1 MNFKLIRYAITGF
14 LLLLTGLVN
23 AQEDTYFAEI
33 GVHGGSSY
41 YLGDANNVLFKNA
54 QLSYGL
60 IYRQKFNPRLA
71 AHLSWNSTTVD
82 GKGIVINFLSPLHLF
97 SVGKRELYIDDG
109 SFNNRVN
116 AFDLAGEFNFFSYER
131 KEYLPFSKT
140 FTPFVFAGVGTVIGN
155 SIETRLSKKN
165 SLPFGV
171 SIPFGVG
178 FKMMIGDRLNLN
190 VIWSSRMM
198 FSDDLEGKKVFNDPA
213 KLNGTNIFNN
223 DMLSTLSVGITL
235 NIWKKKC
242 DCSSESF

>member
-14 LLLLTGLVN
+14 LLLGAGLMN

-71 AHLSWNSTTVD
+71 AHLSWNSATVA
-82 GKGIVINFLSPLHLF
+82 GKGS
-97 SVGKRELYIDDG
+97 IDNVNNI

-140 FTPFVFAGVGTVIGN
+140 FTPFIFAGVGTVIGD
-155 SIETRLSKKN
+155 SIETRLSEKIT
-165 SLPFGV
+165 LPFGV

-223 DMLSTLSVGITL
+223 DMLSTLTVGITL

>member
-14 LLLLTGLVN
+14 LLLGAGLMN

-71 AHLSWNSTTVD
+71 AHLSWNST
-82 GKGIVINFLSPLHLF
+82 IVAGSGL
-97 SVGKRELYIDDG
+97 IDDVNIP
-109 SFNNRVN
+109 FNNRVN

-140 FTPFVFAGVGTVIGN
+140 FTPFVFAGVGGVLGD
-155 SIETRLSKKN
+155 SV
-165 SLPFGV
+165 GV

-178 FKMMIGDRLNLN
+178 FKMMLGDRLNLN
-190 VIWSSRMM
+190 IMWSNRLM
-198 FSDDLEGKKVFNDPA
+198 FNDNLEGKADFNDHA
-213 KLNGTNIFNN
+213 GLNGTNIFNN

-242 DCSSESF
+242 DCSSQSF

>member
-14 LLLLTGLVN
+14 LLLLAGLVN

-71 AHLSWNSTTVD
+71 AHLSWNSATVA
-82 GKGIVINFLSPLHLF
+82 GKGS
-97 SVGKRELYIDDG
+97 IDNVNNI

-140 FTPFVFAGVGTVIGN
+140 FTPFIFAGVGGALGN
-155 SIETRLSKKN
+155 SVATM
-165 SLPFGV
+165 SL
-171 SIPFGVG
+171 PFGVG
-178 FKMMIGDRLNLN
+178 FKAMLGDRLNLN
-190 VIWSSRMM
+190 IMWSNRLM
-198 FSDDLEGKKVFNDPA
+198 FNDNLEGKADFNDHA
-213 KLNGTNIFNN
+213 ELNGTNIFNN
-223 DMLSTLSVGITL
+223 DMLSTLTVGITL

>member
-1 MNFKLIRYAITGF
+1 MNFKIIRYAITGF
-14 LLLLTGLVN
+14 LLLLAGLVN

-71 AHLSWNSTTVD
+71 AHLSWNSTTVAGD
-82 GKGIVINFLSPLHLF
+82 GLITNGTFFP
-97 SVGKRELYIDDG
+97 Y
-109 SFNNRVN
+109 NNRVN
-116 AFDLAGEFNFFSYER
+116 TLDLAGEFNFFSYER

-140 FTPFVFAGVGTVIGN
+140 FTPFVFAGVGGVLGN
-155 SIETRLSKKN
+155 SVATM
-165 SLPFGV
+165 SLPFGL
-171 SIPFGVG
+171 G

-190 VIWSSRMM
+190 IIWSNRLM
-198 FSDDLEGKKVFNDPA
+198 FSDDLEGEVEFNEPA
-213 KLNGTNIFNN
+213 GLNGTNIFNN

>member
-1 MNFKLIRYAITGF
+1 MNFKIIRYAITGF
-14 LLLLTGLVN
+14 LLLLAGLVN

-41 YLGDANNVLFKNA
+41 YFGDANNVLFKNA

-71 AHLSWNSTTVD
+71 AHLNLNSTTVAGD
-82 GKGIVINFLSPLHLF
+82 GLITNGTFFP
-97 SVGKRELYIDDG
+97 Y
-109 SFNNRVN
+109 NNRVN
-116 AFDLAGEFNFFSYER
+116 TLDLAGEFNFFSYER

-140 FTPFVFAGVGTVIGN
+140 FTPFVFAGVGGVLGN
-155 SIETRLSKKN
+155 SVATM
-165 SLPFGV
+165 SLPFGL
-171 SIPFGVG
+171 G

-190 VIWSSRMM
+190 IIWSNRLM
-198 FSDDLEGKKVFNDPA
+198 FSDDLEGEVEFNEPA
-213 KLNGTNIFNN
+213 GLNGTNIFNN

>member
-1 MNFKLIRYAITGF
+1 MYFKLIRYAITGF
-14 LLLLTGLVN
+14 LLLGAGLMN

-71 AHLSWNSTTVD
+71 AHLSWNSTAVA
-82 GKGIVINFLSPLHLF
+82 GKGIVDNVNIP
-97 SVGKRELYIDDG
+97 
-109 SFNNRVN
+109 FNNRVN

-155 SIETRLSKKN
+155 SIETRLSEKIT
-165 SLPFGV
+165 LPFGV

-178 FKMMIGDRLNLN
+178 FKMMLGDRLNLN
-190 VIWSSRMM
+190 IMWSNRLM
-198 FSDDLEGKKVFNDPA
+198 FNDNLEGKADFNDHA
-213 KLNGTNIFNN
+213 GLNGTNIFNN

>member
-14 LLLLTGLVN
+14 LLLLAGLMN

-71 AHLSWNSTTVD
+71 AHLSWNSTIVV
-82 GKGIVINFLSPLHLF
+82 GKGIVDNVNTP
-97 SVGKRELYIDDG
+97 
-109 SFNNRVN
+109 FNNRVN

-140 FTPFVFAGVGTVIGN
+140 FTPFVFAGVGTVIGD

>member
-14 LLLLTGLVN
+14 LLLGAGLMN

-71 AHLSWNSTTVD
+71 AHLSWNSTKVV
-82 GKGIVINFLSPLHLF
+82 GKGIVDNVDTL
-97 SVGKRELYIDDG
+97 
-109 SFNNRVN
+109 FNNRVN
-116 AFDLAGEFNFFSYER
+116 AFDLTGEFNFFSYER

-140 FTPFVFAGVGTVIGN
+140 FTPFIFAGVGGALDGSVATM
-155 SIETRLSKKN
+155 
-165 SLPFGV
+165 SL
-171 SIPFGVG
+171 PFGVG
-178 FKMMIGDRLNLN
+178 FKAMLGDRLNLN
-190 VIWSSRMM
+190 IMWSNRLM
-198 FSDDLEGKKVFNDPA
+198 FNDNLEGKADFNDHA
-213 KLNGTNIFNN
+213 ELNGTNIFNN

>member
-14 LLLLTGLVN
+14 LLLLAGLVN

-71 AHLSWNSTTVD
+71 AHLSWNST
-82 GKGIVINFLSPLHLF
+82 IVAGSGL
-97 SVGKRELYIDDG
+97 IDDVNIP
-109 SFNNRVN
+109 FNNRVN

-140 FTPFVFAGVGTVIGN
+140 FTPFVFAGVGGVLGD
-155 SIETRLSKKN
+155 SV
-165 SLPFGV
+165 GV

-178 FKMMIGDRLNLN
+178 FKMMLGDRLNLN
-190 VIWSSRMM
+190 IMWSNRLM
-198 FSDDLEGKKVFNDPA
+198 FNDNLEGKADFNDHA
-213 KLNGTNIFNN
+213 ELNGTNIFNN

>member
-14 LLLLTGLVN
+14 LLLLAGLVN

-71 AHLSWNSTTVD
+71 AHLSWNSTIVV
-82 GKGIVINFLSPLHLF
+82 GKGIVDNVNTP
-97 SVGKRELYIDDG
+97 
-109 SFNNRVN
+109 FNNRVN

-140 FTPFVFAGVGTVIGN
+140 FTPFIFAGVGGALGN
-155 SIETRLSKKN
+155 SVATM
-165 SLPFGV
+165 SL
-171 SIPFGVG
+171 PFGVG
-178 FKMMIGDRLNLN
+178 FKAMLGDRLNLN
-190 VIWSSRMM
+190 IMWSNRLM
-198 FSDDLEGKKVFNDPA
+198 FNDNLEGKADFNDHA
-213 KLNGTNIFNN
+213 ELNGTNIFNN

>member
-14 LLLLTGLVN
+14 LLLGAGLMN

-71 AHLSWNSTTVD
+71 AHLSWNSTAVAR
-82 GKGIVINFLSPLHLF
+82 KGIV
-97 SVGKRELYIDDG
+97 DT
-109 SFNNRVN
+109 FNNRVN

-140 FTPFVFAGVGTVIGN
+140 FTPFVFAGVGGALGN
-155 SIETRLSKKN
+155 SVATM
-165 SLPFGV
+165 SL
-171 SIPFGVG
+171 PFGVG
-178 FKMMIGDRLNLN
+178 FKAMLGDRLNLN
-190 VIWSSRMM
+190 IMWSNRLM
-198 FSDDLEGKKVFNDPA
+198 FNDNLEGEADFNDHA
-213 KLNGTNIFNN
+213 ELNGTNIFNN

>member
-1 MNFKLIRYAITGF
+1 M
-14 LLLLTGLVN
+14 N

-71 AHLSWNSTTVD
+71 AHLSWNSATVA
-82 GKGIVINFLSPLHLF
+82 GKGS
-97 SVGKRELYIDDG
+97 IDNVNNI

-140 FTPFVFAGVGTVIGN
+140 FTPFIFAGVGGALGN
-155 SIETRLSKKN
+155 SVATM
-165 SLPFGV
+165 SL
-171 SIPFGVG
+171 PFGVG
-178 FKMMIGDRLNLN
+178 FKMMLGDRLNLN
-190 VIWSSRMM
+190 IMWSNRLM
-198 FSDDLEGKKVFNDPA
+198 FNDNLEGKADVNDPEKDKDVFNDHA

-223 DMLSTLSVGITL
+223 DMLSTLTVGITL

>member
-14 LLLLTGLVN
+14 LLLGAGLMN

-71 AHLSWNSTTVD
+71 AHLSWNSATVA
-82 GKGIVINFLSPLHLF
+82 GKGS
-97 SVGKRELYIDDG
+97 IDNVNNI

-140 FTPFVFAGVGTVIGN
+140 FTPFIFAGVGGALGN
-155 SIETRLSKKN
+155 SVATM
-165 SLPFGV
+165 SL
-171 SIPFGVG
+171 PFGVG
-178 FKMMIGDRLNLN
+178 FKMMLGDRLNLN
-190 VIWSSRMM
+190 IMWSNRLM
-198 FSDDLEGKKVFNDPA
+198 FNDNLEGKADFNDHA
-213 KLNGTNIFNN
+213 GLNGTNIFNN

>member
-1 MNFKLIRYAITGF
+1 MNFKIIRYAITGF
-14 LLLLTGLVN
+14 LLLLAGLVN

-71 AHLSWNSTTVD
+71 AHLSWNSTIVV
-82 GKGIVINFLSPLHLF
+82 GKGIVDNVNTP
-97 SVGKRELYIDDG
+97 
-109 SFNNRVN
+109 FNNRVN

-140 FTPFVFAGVGTVIGN
+140 FTPFIFAGVGGALGDSVATM
-155 SIETRLSKKN
+155 
-165 SLPFGV
+165 SL
-171 SIPFGVG
+171 PFGVG

-190 VIWSSRMM
+190 IMWSNRLM
-198 FSDDLEGKKVFNDPA
+198 FNDNLEGKADFNDHEG
-213 KLNGTNIFNN
+213 LNGTSIFNN

>member
-14 LLLLTGLVN
+14 LLLLAGLVN

-71 AHLSWNSTTVD
+71 AHLSWNSATVA
-82 GKGIVINFLSPLHLF
+82 GKGS
-97 SVGKRELYIDDG
+97 IDNVNNI

-140 FTPFVFAGVGTVIGN
+140 FTPFVFAGVGGALGN
-155 SIETRLSKKN
+155 SVATM
-165 SLPFGV
+165 SL
-171 SIPFGVG
+171 PFGVG
-178 FKMMIGDRLNLN
+178 FKAMLGDRLNLN
-190 VIWSSRMM
+190 IMWSNRLM
-198 FSDDLEGKKVFNDPA
+198 FNDNLEGKADFNDHA
-213 KLNGTNIFNN
+213 GLNGTNIFNN

>member
-14 LLLLTGLVN
+14 LLLGAGLMN

-71 AHLSWNSTTVD
+71 AHLSWNSATVA
-82 GKGIVINFLSPLHLF
+82 GKGS
-97 SVGKRELYIDDG
+97 IDNVNNI

-140 FTPFVFAGVGTVIGN
+140 FTPFVFAGVGGVLGD
-155 SIETRLSKKN
+155 SV
-165 SLPFGV
+165 GV

-178 FKMMIGDRLNLN
+178 FKMMLGDRLNLN
-190 VIWSSRMM
+190 IMWSNRLM
-198 FSDDLEGKKVFNDPA
+198 FNDNLEGKADFNDHA
-213 KLNGTNIFNN
+213 GLNGTNIFNN

>member
-1 MNFKLIRYAITGF
+1 MNFKVIRYAITGF
-14 LLLLTGLVN
+14 LLLGAGLMN

-71 AHLSWNSTTVD
+71 AHLSWNSATVA
-82 GKGIVINFLSPLHLF
+82 GKGS
-97 SVGKRELYIDDG
+97 IDNVNNI

-140 FTPFVFAGVGTVIGN
+140 FTPFIFAGVGGALGN
-155 SIETRLSKKN
+155 SVATM
-165 SLPFGV
+165 SL
-171 SIPFGVG
+171 PFGVG
-178 FKMMIGDRLNLN
+178 FKMMLGDRLNLN
-190 VIWSSRMM
+190 IMWSNRLM
-198 FSDDLEGKKVFNDPA
+198 FNDNLEGEADFNDPA

>member
-14 LLLLTGLVN
+14 LLLLAGLVN

-71 AHLSWNSTTVD
+71 AHLSWNSTTVA
-82 GKGIVINFLSPLHLF
+82 GKGIAHNVDTL
-97 SVGKRELYIDDG
+97 
-109 SFNNRVN
+109 FNNRVN

-140 FTPFVFAGVGTVIGN
+140 FTPFIFAGVGGALGN
-155 SIETRLSKKN
+155 SVATM
-165 SLPFGV
+165 SL
-171 SIPFGVG
+171 PFGVG
-178 FKMMIGDRLNLN
+178 FKAMLGDRLNLN
-190 VIWSSRMM
+190 IMWSNRLM
-198 FSDDLEGKKVFNDPA
+198 FNDNLEGEADFNDHA
-213 KLNGTNIFNN
+213 ELNGTNIFNN
-223 DMLSTLSVGITL
+223 DMLSTLTVGITL

>member
-1 MNFKLIRYAITGF
+1 M
-14 LLLLTGLVN
+14 
-23 AQEDTYFAEI
+23 I
-33 GVHGGSSY
+33 G
-41 YLGDANNVLFKNA
+41 D
-54 QLSYGL
+54 
-60 IYRQKFNPRLA
+60 
-71 AHLSWNSTTVD
+71 
-82 GKGIVINFLSPLHLF
+82 
-97 SVGKRELYIDDG
+97 
-109 SFNNRVN
+109 
-116 AFDLAGEFNFFSYER
+116 
-131 KEYLPFSKT
+131 
-140 FTPFVFAGVGTVIGN
+140 
-155 SIETRLSKKN
+155 SIETRLSEKN

>member
-14 LLLLTGLVN
+14 LLLLAGLVN

-71 AHLSWNSTTVD
+71 AHLSWNSATVA
-82 GKGIVINFLSPLHLF
+82 GKGS
-97 SVGKRELYIDDG
+97 IDNVNNI

-140 FTPFVFAGVGTVIGN
+140 FTPFIFAGVGGALGDSVATM
-155 SIETRLSKKN
+155 
-165 SLPFGV
+165 SL
-171 SIPFGVG
+171 PFGVG
-178 FKMMIGDRLNLN
+178 FKMMLGDRLNLN
-190 VIWSSRMM
+190 IMWSNRLM
-198 FSDDLEGKKVFNDPA
+198 FNDNLEGKADFNDHA
-213 KLNGTNIFNN
+213 GLNGTNIFNN

>member
-14 LLLLTGLVN
+14 LLLGAGLMN

-71 AHLSWNSTTVD
+71 AHLSWNSATVA
-82 GKGIVINFLSPLHLF
+82 GKGS
-97 SVGKRELYIDDG
+97 IDNVNNI

-140 FTPFVFAGVGTVIGN
+140 FTPFIFAGVGGALGN
-155 SIETRLSKKN
+155 SVATM
-165 SLPFGV
+165 SL
-171 SIPFGVG
+171 PFGVG
-178 FKMMIGDRLNLN
+178 FKAMLGDRLNLN
-190 VIWSSRMM
+190 IMWSNRLM
-198 FSDDLEGKKVFNDPA
+198 FNDNLEGKADFNDHA
-213 KLNGTNIFNN
+213 ELNGTNIFNN
-223 DMLSTLSVGITL
+223 DMLSTLTVGITL

>member
-14 LLLLTGLVN
+14 LLLLAGLVN

-71 AHLSWNSTTVD
+71 AHLSWNST
-82 GKGIVINFLSPLHLF
+82 IVAGSGL
-97 SVGKRELYIDDG
+97 IDDVNIP
-109 SFNNRVN
+109 FNNRVN

-140 FTPFVFAGVGTVIGN
+140 FTPFVFAGVGGVLGD
-155 SIETRLSKKN
+155 SV
-165 SLPFGV
+165 GV

-178 FKMMIGDRLNLN
+178 FKMMLGDRLNLN
-190 VIWSSRMM
+190 IMWSNRLM
-198 FSDDLEGKKVFNDPA
+198 FNDNLEGKADFNDHA
-213 KLNGTNIFNN
+213 GLNGTNIFNN

-242 DCSSESF
+242 DCSSQSF

>member
-1 MNFKLIRYAITGF
+1 MNFKIIRYAITGF
-14 LLLLTGLVN
+14 LLLLAGLVN

-60 IYRQKFNPRLA
+60 IYRQKFHPRLA
-71 AHLSWNSTTVD
+71 AHLNLNSTTVAGD
-82 GKGIVINFLSPLHLF
+82 GLITNGTFFP
-97 SVGKRELYIDDG
+97 Y
-109 SFNNRVN
+109 NNRVN
-116 AFDLAGEFNFFSYER
+116 TLDLAGEFNFFSYER

-140 FTPFVFAGVGTVIGN
+140 FTPFVFAGVGGVLGN
-155 SIETRLSKKN
+155 SVATM
-165 SLPFGV
+165 SLPFGL
-171 SIPFGVG
+171 G

-190 VIWSSRMM
+190 IIWSNRLM
-198 FSDDLEGKKVFNDPA
+198 FSDDLEGGDDFNNPA
-213 KLNGTNIFNN
+213 GLNGTNIFNN

-242 DCSSESF
+242 DCSSQSF

>member
-1 MNFKLIRYAITGF
+1 MNFKIIRYAITGF
-14 LLLLTGLVN
+14 LLLLAGLVN

-71 AHLSWNSTTVD
+71 AHLSWNSTTVA
-82 GKGIVINFLSPLHLF
+82 GKGIVDNVNTP
-97 SVGKRELYIDDG
+97 
-109 SFNNRVN
+109 FNNRVN
-116 AFDLAGEFNFFSYER
+116 ALDLAGEFNFFSYER

-140 FTPFVFAGVGTVIGN
+140 FTPFVFAGVGGVLGN
-155 SIETRLSKKN
+155 SVATM
-165 SLPFGV
+165 SLPFGL
-171 SIPFGVG
+171 G

-190 VIWSSRMM
+190 IIWSNRLM
-198 FSDDLEGKKVFNDPA
+198 FSDDLEGEVEFNEPA
-213 KLNGTNIFNN
+213 GLNGTNIFNN

-242 DCSSESF
+242 DCSSQSF

>member
-14 LLLLTGLVN
+14 LLLGAGLMN

-60 IYRQKFNPRLA
+60 IYRQKFHPRLA
-71 AHLSWNSTTVD
+71 AHLSWNSTAVA
-82 GKGIVINFLSPLHLF
+82 GKGIVDNVNIP
-97 SVGKRELYIDDG
+97 
-109 SFNNRVN
+109 FNNRVN

-140 FTPFVFAGVGTVIGN
+140 FTPFVFAGVGTVIGD
-155 SIETRLSKKN
+155 SIETRLSEKIT
-165 SLPFGV
+165 LPFGV

-178 FKMMIGDRLNLN
+178 FKMMVGDRMNLN
-190 VIWSSRMM
+190 VIWSNRLM
-198 FSDDLEGKKVFNDPA
+198 FNDNLEGEADFNDHA
-213 KLNGTNIFNN
+213 KLNGTNIFNK

>member
-14 LLLLTGLVN
+14 LLLLAGLVN

-71 AHLSWNSTTVD
+71 AHLSWNSATVA
-82 GKGIVINFLSPLHLF
+82 GKGS
-97 SVGKRELYIDDG
+97 IDNVNNI

-140 FTPFVFAGVGTVIGN
+140 FTPFIFAGVGGALGDSVATM
-155 SIETRLSKKN
+155 
-165 SLPFGV
+165 SL
-171 SIPFGVG
+171 PFGVG

-190 VIWSSRMM
+190 IMWSNRLM
-198 FSDDLEGKKVFNDPA
+198 FNDNLEGKADFNDHA
-213 KLNGTNIFNN
+213 ELNGTNIFNN

>member
-14 LLLLTGLVN
+14 LLLLAGLVN

-71 AHLSWNSTTVD
+71 AHLSWNST
-82 GKGIVINFLSPLHLF
+82 IVAGSGL
-97 SVGKRELYIDDG
+97 IDDVNIP
-109 SFNNRVN
+109 FNNRVN

-140 FTPFVFAGVGTVIGN
+140 FTPFIFAGVGGALGDSVATM
-155 SIETRLSKKN
+155 
-165 SLPFGV
+165 SL
-171 SIPFGVG
+171 PFGVG
-178 FKMMIGDRLNLN
+178 FKMMLGDRLNLN
-190 VIWSSRMM
+190 IMWSNRLM
-198 FSDDLEGKKVFNDPA
+198 FNDNLEGKADFNDHA
-213 KLNGTNIFNN
+213 ELNGTNIFNN

>member
-14 LLLLTGLVN
+14 LLLLAGLMN

-71 AHLSWNSTTVD
+71 AHLSWNSATVA
-82 GKGIVINFLSPLHLF
+82 GKGS
-97 SVGKRELYIDDG
+97 IDNVNNI

-140 FTPFVFAGVGTVIGN
+140 FTPFIFAGVGGALGDSVATM
-155 SIETRLSKKN
+155 
-165 SLPFGV
+165 SL
-171 SIPFGVG
+171 PFGVG
-178 FKMMIGDRLNLN
+178 FKMMLGDRLNLN
-190 VIWSSRMM
+190 IMWSNRLM
-198 FSDDLEGKKVFNDPA
+198 FNDNLEGKADFNDHA
-213 KLNGTNIFNN
+213 GLNGTNIFNN

-242 DCSSESF
+242 DCSSQSF

>member
-14 LLLLTGLVN
+14 LLLGAGLMN

-71 AHLSWNSTTVD
+71 AHLSWNSTTVAGD
-82 GKGIVINFLSPLHLF
+82 GLITTETSIP
-97 SVGKRELYIDDG
+97 
-109 SFNNRVN
+109 FNNRVN

-140 FTPFVFAGVGTVIGN
+140 FTPFVFAGVGGVLGN
-155 SIETRLSKKN
+155 SVATM
-165 SLPFGV
+165 SLPFGL
-171 SIPFGVG
+171 G

-190 VIWSSRMM
+190 IIWSNRLM
-198 FSDDLEGKKVFNDPA
+198 FNDNLEGKADFNGHA
-213 KLNGTNIFNN
+213 GLNGTNIFNN

-242 DCSSESF
+242 DCSSQSF

>member
-14 LLLLTGLVN
+14 LLLLAGLVN

-71 AHLSWNSTTVD
+71 AHLSWNST
-82 GKGIVINFLSPLHLF
+82 IVAGSGL
-97 SVGKRELYIDDG
+97 IDDVNIP
-109 SFNNRVN
+109 FNNRVN

-140 FTPFVFAGVGTVIGN
+140 FTPFVFAGVGGVLGD
-155 SIETRLSKKN
+155 SV
-165 SLPFGV
+165 GV

-178 FKMMIGDRLNLN
+178 FKMMLGDRLNLN
-190 VIWSSRMM
+190 IMWSNRLM
-198 FSDDLEGKKVFNDPA
+198 FNDNLEGEADFNDHA
-213 KLNGTNIFNN
+213 ELNGTNIFNN

>member
-33 GVHGGSSY
+33 GVHGGTSY

-71 AHLSWNSTTVD
+71 AHLSWNSTIVV
-82 GKGIVINFLSPLHLF
+82 GKGIVDNVNTP
-97 SVGKRELYIDDG
+97 
-109 SFNNRVN
+109 FNNRVN
-116 AFDLAGEFNFFSYER
+116 AFDLAGEFNFFSYEL
-131 KEYLPFSKT
+131 KEYLPFSKS
-140 FTPFVFAGVGTVIGN
+140 FTPFVFAGVGTVIGD

-171 SIPFGVG
+171 SMKRIS
-178 FKMMIGDRLNLN
+178 KLR
-190 VIWSSRMM
+190 SSLRYII
-198 FSDDLEGKKVFNDPA
+198 N
-213 KLNGTNIFNN
+213 
-223 DMLSTLSVGITL
+223 
-235 NIWKKKC
+235 C
-242 DCSSESF
+242 

>member
-14 LLLLTGLVN
+14 LLLLAGLVN

-71 AHLSWNSTTVD
+71 AHLSWNST
-82 GKGIVINFLSPLHLF
+82 IVAGSGL
-97 SVGKRELYIDDG
+97 IDDVNIP
-109 SFNNRVN
+109 FNNRVN

-140 FTPFVFAGVGTVIGN
+140 FTPFIFAGVGGALGDSVATM
-155 SIETRLSKKN
+155 
-165 SLPFGV
+165 SL
-171 SIPFGVG
+171 PFGVG
-178 FKMMIGDRLNLN
+178 FKMMLGDRLNLN
-190 VIWSSRMM
+190 IMWSNRLM
-198 FSDDLEGKKVFNDPA
+198 FNDNLEGKADFNDHA
-213 KLNGTNIFNN
+213 GLNGTNIFND

>member
-14 LLLLTGLVN
+14 LLLGAGLVS

-71 AHLSWNSTTVD
+71 AHLSWNSATVA
-82 GKGIVINFLSPLHLF
+82 GKGS
-97 SVGKRELYIDDG
+97 IDNVNNI

-140 FTPFVFAGVGTVIGN
+140 FTPFIFAGVGGALGN
-155 SIETRLSKKN
+155 SVATM
-165 SLPFGV
+165 SL
-171 SIPFGVG
+171 PFGVG
-178 FKMMIGDRLNLN
+178 FKAMLGDRLNLN
-190 VIWSSRMM
+190 IMWSNRLM
-198 FSDDLEGKKVFNDPA
+198 FNDNLEGKADFNDHA
-213 KLNGTNIFNN
+213 ELNGTNIFNN
-223 DMLSTLSVGITL
+223 DMLSTLTVGITL